1 MGKRVLFIIDQ
12 IKTGGAEKILLEYDK
27 YLLSH
32 GYKTKIFVLYND
44 NERYEYGCRANT
56 SNIIVKTIQQI

>member
-44 NERYEYGCRANT
+44 NDNERYVG
-56 SNIIVKTIQQI
+56 QIPPIL